1 MAKNLGNVYIL
12 GDSYSTFLGY
22 NPSDCPAY
30 YEPMAD
36 YIDVTRVEDTW
47 WHMLISETGANLVM
61 NYSWSGS
68 TVCYS
73 WYEGIVPE
81 QSFVY
86 RIQKSL
92 VDGECLGEKI
102 DTVIILGATNDWWAD
117 SPVGEVQY
125 SGWTEE
131 DCCYCLPA
139 FCRILDHIRSSGKD
153 IRIINV
159 INMDMKQAIADGM
172 VTACQ
177 HYGADCLQL
186 ANLDLVGGHPTA
198 LGMKQ
203 IKDQIIEYLNK

>member
-1 MAKNLGNVYIL
+1 MSSTLGNVFIL

-22 NPSDCPAY
+22 NPKDCPAY

-36 YIDVTRVEDTW
+36 YSDVQRVEDTW
-47 WHMLISETGANLVM
+47 WHMLLSETGSNLVM

-73 WYEGIVPE
+73 WYDGIVPE

-86 RIQKSL
+86 RIQKKL
-92 VDGECLGEKI
+92 IEGKCLDEKI

-117 SPVGEVQY
+117 SPVGEVKY
-125 SGWTEE
+125 TDWVENDFLS
-131 DCCYCLPA
+131 CLPA
-139 FCRILDHIRSSGKD
+139 FCRILDYIRTSDKS

-159 INMDMKQAIADGM
+159 INMDMKQSIADGM
-172 VTACQ
+172 FKACE
-177 HYGADCLQL
+177 HYDVECLQL
-186 ANLDLVGGHPTA
+186 SNLDLVGGHPTA

-203 IKDQIIEYLNK
+203 IKDQIIDFIK